1 MTNTEM
7 KVLEYL
13 EAPYS
18 RVVIPDPPS
27 GTFAARIA
35 EFPGCVAQGESVEE
49 TYRNLEEA
57 AADWIR
63 VALDLGQ
70 GIPTPFEDQTYSGR
84 VLVRFP
90 ASIHRRAAELAER
103 ENTSLNQFVVSAVSE
118 RIGATNLAWK
128 LLDRFQERLE
138 RSVSARCGAYFPTA
152 WAWDTL
158 ERSDSGQETLFP
170 THLTLFIKQF
180 KELTEPTGRVNQP
193 LFLGQLQETT
203 PWQR

>member
-1 MTNTEM
+1 MNNAKM
-7 KVLEYL
+7 KVNEYL
-13 EAPYS
+13 GAPYS
-18 RVVIPDPPS
+18 RVVIPDPAS

-49 TYRNLEEA
+49 AYRALEQA

-70 GIPTPFEDQTYSGR
+70 GIPTPFENQTHSGR

-118 RIGATNLAWK
+118 RVGATNVTIK
-128 LLDRFQERLE
+128 LLERFQERLE
-138 RSVSARCGAYFPTA
+138 KAVATGMMNSAFSEFEG
-152 WAWDTL
+152 
-158 ERSDSGQETLFP
+158 G
-170 THLTLFIKQF
+170 
-180 KELTEPTGRVNQP
+180 
-193 LFLGQLQETT
+193 
-203 PWQR
+203 

>member
-138 RSVSARCGAYFPTA
+138 RSVSARFGTDPEKGDLMPAAIVPILKLGIQRFEEESQLTVDASKVNPKKSVA
-152 WAWDTL
+152 KKGG
-158 ERSDSGQETLFP
+158 SGST
-170 THLTLFIKQF
+170 
-180 KELTEPTGRVNQP
+180 
-193 LFLGQLQETT
+193 
-203 PWQR
+203 